1 MTMERKISQL
11 SPERIWKNFEA
22 ICQVPR
28 PSKKEEKMIAFLE
41 RFSQEN
47 QFDFKKDEAGNVL
60 ISKPAT
66 PGYENRKKVVL
77 QSHLDMVCEKDNHVV
92 HNFDTDPIKPT
103 IDGEWVRAEGTTLG
117 ADCGIGIA
125 AEMAVL
131 TDPSIKHGPIECIFT
146 VDEETGLTG
155 AFSLKKGF
163 ISGDILINLDSE
175 DEGELFIGCAG
186 GIDTIARFNYKECE
200 IPSGYFP
207 LEIKVSGLLGGHSG
221 DDIHKGRANAIK
233 LLIRFLWKAFHDY
246 GIKLCHIDGGN
257 LHNAIPREAKAV
269 FLIKNFY
276 KENLVANFNVYAHEL
291 KEEISLTEPNLKM
304 EISSTDMPAFTLDDK
319 LTERLINTLYICPH
333 GVQAMSF
340 RMPGLVE
347 TSTNLASVK
356 FREKG
361 IIEVSTS
368 QRSDQESCKKD
379 IASVVETAFIMGGAT
394 VSHSEGYPGWT
405 PNPKSKI
412 LGITAQQ
419 YEKLFGNKPIIRSIH
434 AGLECGL
441 FLKKYPTLDMVSF
454 GPTLRDVHSPNERI
468 NIETVDK
475 FWKLLVAVLENI
487 PEML

>member
-1 MTMERKISQL
+1 
-11 SPERIWKNFEA
+11 
-22 ICQVPR
+22 
-28 PSKKEEKMIAFLE
+28 
-41 RFSQEN
+41 
-47 QFDFKKDEAGNVL
+47 
-60 ISKPAT
+60 
-66 PGYENRKKVVL
+66 
-77 QSHLDMVCEKDNHVV
+77 
-92 HNFDTDPIKPT
+92 
-103 IDGEWVRAEGTTLG
+103 
-117 ADCGIGIA
+117 
-125 AEMAVL
+125 
-131 TDPSIKHGPIECIFT
+131 
-146 VDEETGLTG
+146 
-155 AFSLKKGF
+155 
-163 ISGDILINLDSE
+163 
-175 DEGELFIGCAG
+175 
-186 GIDTIARFNYKECE
+186 
-200 IPSGYFP
+200 
-207 LEIKVSGLLGGHSG
+207 LLGGHSG